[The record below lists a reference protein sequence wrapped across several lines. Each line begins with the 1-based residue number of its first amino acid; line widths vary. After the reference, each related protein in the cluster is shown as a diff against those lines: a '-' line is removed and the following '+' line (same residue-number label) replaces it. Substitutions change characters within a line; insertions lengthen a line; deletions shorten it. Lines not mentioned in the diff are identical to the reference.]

1 MLSQIKIRL
10 NSIRDLVL
18 NDLSVYENQIGTF
31 IQVLLDAVNRGNKI
45 VFMGNGGSA
54 AESTHLAAEFTGKCV
69 LPHRPIAALS
79 LNESIS
85 AITAIGNDYGFNEIF
100 TRQVEAHVKDGD
112 VVVALSTSGRSQN
125 VLAALELAVKL
136 KAKCYLWTGKVDLDF
151 PGVEIWK
158 VQSNSTPRIQ
168 EIHLMWGHIIAE
180 VFEIMLNKDSHD

>member
-1 MLSQIKIRL
+1 MQTEVKIRL
-10 NSIRDLVL
+10 NSIRDLIL
-18 NDLSVYENQIGTF
+18 NDLSVYENQIGKF
-31 IQVLLDAVNRGNKI
+31 IQMLLDAVNRGNKI

-54 AESTHLAAEFTGKCV
+54 AEATHLAAEFTGKCV
-69 LPHRPIAALS
+69 LPHRPIAALC

-100 TRQVEAHVKDGD
+100 TRQVEAHVKEGD

-125 VLAALELAVKL
+125 VLAALELAVEL
-136 KAKCYLWTGKVDLDF
+136 KAKCYLWTGKVNLDL

-158 VQSNSTPRIQ
+158 VPSNSTPRIQ

-180 VFEIMLNKDSHD
+180 VFEIMLNENSQ